1 MKYKTIFFDL
11 DHTLWDY
18 DTNSKETLSE
28 LYDHY
33 NLHAKGVTSLEAFN
47 AKFNEVNEGLW
58 SLYDRGLIGSEVIR
72 EQRFKKILEPFQ
84 IQDETL
90 IEQLSHDYLYACP
103 RKGAMIPGAVDILEY
118 LNDKYALTLITNGFE
133 EIQGMKLKSGNITHY
148 FDHIVTSQ
156 KAGHKKPA
164 REIFDYALGL
174 HNQEAHEAIMIGD
187 NLMTDIAGARNA
199 TVDSVFFNPG
209 KKEHQEAVTHE
220 ISSLHE
226 LASIL

>member
-33 NLHAKGVTSLEAFN
+33 QLQTKGVTSLEAFN
-47 AKFNEVNEGLW
+47 TKFSEVNEGLW

-84 IQDETL
+84 IQDATL

-103 RKGAMIPGAVDILEY
+103 RKGAMIPGAVEILEY

-148 FDHIVTSQ
+148 FDHVVTSQ
-156 KAGHKKPA
+156 KAGYKKPA
-164 REIFDYALGL
+164 REIFEYALNL
-174 HNQEAHEAIMIGD
+174 HQHEAEEAIMIGD

-199 TVDSVFFNPG
+199 SVDSVFFNPAQ
-209 KKEHQEAVTHE
+209 KEHQEEVTHE
-220 ISSLHE
+220 ITSLAE
-226 LASIL
+226 LARIL

>member
-18 DTNSKETLSE
+18 DTNSKETLTE
-28 LYDHY
+28 LYDLY
-33 NLHAKGVTSLEAFN
+33 KLHSKGVTSLEAFN
-47 AKFNEVNEGLW
+47 SKFNEVNEGLW
-58 SLYDRGLIGSEVIR
+58 NLYDRGLIGSEVIR

-84 IQDETL
+84 IQDQTL

-103 RKGAMIPGAVDILEY
+103 RKGAMIPGAIDILEY

-133 EIQGMKLKSGNITHY
+133 EIQGMKLRSGNITHY

-174 HNQEAHEAIMIGD
+174 HQHEADEAIMIGD

-199 TVDSVFFNPG
+199 SVDSVFFNPY
-209 KKEHQEAVTHE
+209 KKEHQEEVTHE
-220 ISSLHE
+220 ITTLAE
-226 LASIL
+226 LARIL

>member
-18 DTNSKETLSE
+18 DTNSKETLRE
-28 LYDHY
+28 LYDQYH
-33 NLHAKGVTSLEAFN
+33 LHQRGVVSPEAFN

-72 EQRFKKILEPFQ
+72 QQRFKKILEPFQ
-84 IQDETL
+84 IHDETL

-103 RKGAMIPGAVDILEY
+103 RKGAMIPGAIEILDY
-118 LNDKYALTLITNGFE
+118 LTDKYALTLITNGFE
-133 EIQGMKLKSGNITHY
+133 EIQSLKLQSGKISHY
-148 FDHIVTSQ
+148 FVHLVTSQ

-164 REIFDYALGL
+164 REIFDYALDL
-174 HNQEAHEAIMIGD
+174 HQHQAQEAIMIGD

-199 TVDSVFFNPG
+199 AVDNVFFNPG
-209 KKEHQEAVTHE
+209 KSAHQEEVTHE
-220 ISSLHE
+220 IGSLHE

>member
-18 DTNSKETLSE
+18 DTNSKETLRE

-33 NLHAKGVTSLEAFN
+33 QLQAKGVTSLEAFN
-47 AKFNEVNEGLW
+47 AKFNEINEGLW

-84 IQDETL
+84 IQDTTL

-103 RKGAMIPGAVDILEY
+103 RKGAMIPGAIDMLEY
-118 LNDKYALTLITNGFE
+118 LNSKYALTLITNGFE

-164 REIFDYALGL
+164 REIFEYALGL
-174 HNQEAHEAIMIGD
+174 HQHDAQEAIMVGD

-199 TVDSVFFNPG
+199 SVDSVYFNPA
-209 KKEHQEAVTHE
+209 KKEHQEEVTHE
-220 ISSLHE
+220 ITALAE
-226 LASIL
+226 LARIL

>member
-28 LYDHY
+28 LYDQY
-33 NLHAKGVTSLEAFN
+33 QLHERGVTSLDAFN

-58 SLYDRGLIGSEVIR
+58 NLYDRGLIGSEVIR
-72 EQRFKKILEPFQ
+72 EQRFKKILEPFH
-84 IQDETL
+84 IQDQTL

-103 RKGAMIPGAVDILEY
+103 RKGAMIPGAIEILDY
-118 LNDKYALTLITNGFE
+118 LTHKYALTLITNGFE
-133 EIQGMKLKSGNITHY
+133 EIQGLKLQSGKITHY
-148 FDHIVTSQ
+148 FDHVVTSQ

-174 HNQEAHEAIMIGD
+174 HQLESHEAIMIGD

-199 TVDSVFFNPG
+199 AVDNVFFNPG
-209 KKEHQEAVTHE
+209 KKEHQEEVTHE
-220 ISSLHE
+220 ISALHE